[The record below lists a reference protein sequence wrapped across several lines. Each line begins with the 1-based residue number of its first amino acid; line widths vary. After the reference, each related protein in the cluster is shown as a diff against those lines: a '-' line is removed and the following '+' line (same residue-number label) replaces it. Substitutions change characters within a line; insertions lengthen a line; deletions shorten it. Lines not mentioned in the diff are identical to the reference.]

1 MGGDDVDFGSWDI
14 GDSLDE
20 HVVGR
25 VGYEVSGGVVCDE
38 FVDNLGGG
46 GRGEVWGGGWG
57 VISFKFC

>member
-25 VGYEVSGGVVCDE
+25 VGYEVSGGVVFDE
-38 FVDNLGGG
+38 FVDNLGG
-46 GRGEVWGGGWG
+46 GGGWG